1 MRKQYSKS
9 EIKELN
15 EKFSF
20 LNLDKKSNVVEDDN
34 KIYVNNEIKLINI
47 ENFWLPHLKLVL
59 KNIDI
64 LPKVTVDMGAIK
76 FVVKGAD
83 IMRPGI
89 TQLDEFSKGSLVIV
103 IDETHNKPLS
113 ICKSLF
119 SSQEINEMKTGKV
132 LQNLH
137 YIGDDYWNV

>member
-15 EKFSF
+15 DKFSF

-47 ENFWLPHLKLVL
+47 ENSWLPHLKLVL
-59 KNIDI
+59 KKIDI

-89 TQLDEFSKGSLVIV
+89 TKLDEFSKDSLVIV

-137 YIGDDYWNV
+137 YVGDESWNL

>member
-15 EKFSF
+15 EKFTF

-47 ENFWLPHLKLVL
+47 QNFWLPHLKLVL
-59 KNIDI
+59 KNIEI

-89 TQLDEFSKGSLVIV
+89 TQLDEFSKNNLVIV

-119 SSQEINEMKTGKV
+119 SSQEIEEMKTGKV

-137 YIGDDYWNV
+137 YIGDEYWHI